1 MIFRTTIYSSSYKF
15 FRLLLV
21 MILFSTASVFAQV
34 SDKDNVKSEEQK
46 ISQLSK
52 ELEGTWQIQ
61 VINSRK
67 MPAIPIQVVETI
79 EQRRLDNDTSYYYL
93 YPDIRI
99 MILPRKVILN
109 KNFNKIEKITH
120 ISL

>member
-1 MIFRTTIYSSSYKF
+1 MYTDSYKF

-61 VINSRK
+61 VINSRN

-93 YPDIRI
+93 DPDIRI